1 MDSQSRAFEAVV
13 EVAGTPLR
21 CPRPMTA
28 EPLQPWSPGL
38 IAAALV
44 TAMVSTPA
52 QLAPA
57 VSRRRA

>member
-28 EPLQPWSPGL
+28 EPLQPWTAGG

-44 TAMVSTPA
+44 GALVSAP
-52 QLAPA
+52 LIPA